1 MTPGHRP
8 ASIYE
13 RTGSHGPTAFDSGTK
28 EEFMRARSSDTK
40 LRGRLVKLESVE
52 IESTGLLRRSEQACI
67 MHAKPGC
74 HREGSYLASY
84 AASEFGRLRPSLHH
98 HHLHKCGSN

>member
-1 MTPGHRP
+1 MDEGWTQNQREGAILPRIRHEGGC
-8 ASIYE
+8 SQKI
-13 RTGSHGPTAFDSGTK
+13 
-28 EEFMRARSSDTK
+28 
-40 LRGRLVKLESVE
+40 RGRLVKLESVE